1 MRYFSTTGI
10 ILRKQ
15 NSGEND
21 FFVTIFSPEY
31 GRLQAISRS
40 SRKITSIKGPHLDP
54 LNYGRFQLYKNG
66 DRYLLTECKIENA
79 FQLIKGNLDKCLYS
93 LAACEILL
101 KSIQDAQESP
111 ELFQLF
117 LRTLEKLEKE
127 DQHNLILEEFKIKL
141 LKISGSW
148 PDISKCYFCQN
159 KWQTTNGDSRRAAHI
174 AAQIWIDQIGNLNC
188 LNCLPLSHNKL
199 DNISFDAVKL
209 AHFLAE
215 YSTEQVTLKIRPEQL
230 FALQKLTGIFL
241 TNYLHC
247 ETRAEKI
254 LHS

>member
-21 FFVTIFSPEY
+21 FFLTIFSPEY
-31 GRLQAISRS
+31 GRLQATSRS

-66 DRYLLTECKIENA
+66 DRYLLTECKIENV
-79 FQLIKGNLDKCLYS
+79 FQIIKGSLDKSLYS

-101 KSIQDAQESP
+101 KSIQDDQESS

-117 LRTLEKLEKE
+117 LRTLEKLEKS
-127 DQHNLILEEFKIKL
+127 DQHNLALEEFKIKL
-141 LKISGSW
+141 LKSSGSW
-148 PDISKCYFCQN
+148 PDISICYFCQH
-159 KWQTTNGDSRRAAHI
+159 KWQAAD
-174 AAQIWIDQIGNLNC
+174 QIWIDQIGNLNC
-188 LNCLPLSHNKL
+188 LNCFPLSHNKL
-199 DNISFDAVKL
+199 DNTTFDAVKL

-215 YSTEQVTLKIRPEQL
+215 YSTERVSLHIRPEQL
-230 FALQKLTGIFL
+230 FALQKITGIFL

-254 LHS
+254 LHSGHLHHA